1 MEGVWS
7 VCVCGGSS
15 VECVE
20 CVCGGSV
27 GCVCGGSV
35 ECGVCV
41 WGQLLISMKLCIV
54 VTVS

>member
-20 CVCGGSV
+20 
-27 GCVCGGSV
+27 CVCGGSV